1 MAIGPWYEFRDEA
14 DRRGAE
20 ADFRALTGHLVKK
33 YHGNE
38 EDAAQ
43 ELREIVMRHPRLQAL
58 AVSKYVT
65 YLVETDPLMQQHLAK
80 RRRRRVAGENKT
92 VAKK

>member
-14 DRRGAE
+14 DRRAAE
-20 ADFRALTGHLVKK
+20 ADFRALTARLVKK

-38 EDAAQ
+38 EDAVE

-92 VAKK
+92 VSKK